1 MYRRIKDFLV
11 YTFTEEHDSYNY
23 VYERETYRTIRWR
36 RVLFALSGLW
46 LVGACIYSACWAFAN
61 YPLVEIMRFVG
72 VSITILAG
80 AIVPTAIVDGGY

>member
-11 YTFTEEHDSYNY
+11 DTFTEEQDSYNY

-36 RVLFALSGLW
+36 RVLFALSCLW
-46 LVGACIYSACWAFAN
+46 LVGACIYSACWAFAH
-61 YPLVEIMRFVG
+61 YPLAEVMKFVG

-80 AIVPTAIVDGGY
+80 AIVLTAIVDGGY